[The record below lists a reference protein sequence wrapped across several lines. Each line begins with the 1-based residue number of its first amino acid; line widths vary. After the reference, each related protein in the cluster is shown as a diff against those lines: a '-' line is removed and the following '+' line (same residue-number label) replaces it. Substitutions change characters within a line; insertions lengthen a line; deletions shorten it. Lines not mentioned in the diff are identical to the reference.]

1 MVGLAGALAAAYNM
15 GMSSQWKQ
23 TMTVKPGGRV
33 EIVLPELNGGE
44 TVEVVVRRQA
54 NTVAGTTRP
63 GFGRAS
69 GRITIRDDFD
79 DPIEDFADY
88 M

>member
-1 MVGLAGALAAAYNM
+1 
-15 GMSSQWKQ
+15 
-23 TMTVKPGGRV
+23 MTVKPGGWV

-44 TVEVVVRRQA
+44 TVEVVVRRRA

-63 GFGRAS
+63 GFGRAR
-69 GRITIRDDFD
+69 GQITIRDDFD
-79 DPIEDFADY
+79 DPIEDFGDY